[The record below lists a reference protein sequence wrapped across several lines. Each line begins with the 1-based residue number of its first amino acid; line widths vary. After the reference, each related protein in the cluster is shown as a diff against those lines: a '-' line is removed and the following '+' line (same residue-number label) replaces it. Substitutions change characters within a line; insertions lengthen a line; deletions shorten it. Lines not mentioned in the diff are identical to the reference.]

1 MGEKKLYPLDAHKTP
16 YLKEG
21 QQRFS
26 DRKDEE
32 IWQAY
37 CAGDDEAFVY
47 IYNEYVHR
55 LFTFGV
61 QFASRAIVL
70 DAIQDLFLYLKQRQG
85 KDQQVEKIKPYL
97 YKALHRTLM
106 SILKKEARMK
116 SLNTLNDTP
125 AHWAISLT
133 SDVRIIDKENT
144 KIQRGKLT
152 EALNQ
157 LSEKQRQAIILYYY
171 EGFTFEEIKD
181 IMNVSDKSSAR
192 KLVRRALDSIR
203 HIFF

>member
-1 MGEKKLYPLDAHKTP
+1 MGEKKIYPLDVHKASS
-16 YLKEG
+16 LKKG
-21 QQRFS
+21 KQRFS

-85 KDQQVEKIKPYL
+85 KEQRVEKIRPYL

-106 SILKKEARMK
+106 SILKKETRLK
-116 SLNTLNDTP
+116 SFEPSNDPP
-125 AHWAISLT
+125 ANWAISLT
-133 SDVRIIDKENT
+133 SDVKLIDEENT
-144 KIQRGKLT
+144 KIQRGRLT
-152 EALNQ
+152 KALNQ

-192 KLVRRALDSIR
+192 KLVGRALDSMR
-203 HIFF
+203 HIFV

>member
-1 MGEKKLYPLDAHKTP
+1 MGEKKIYQLDALKAP
-16 YLKEG
+16 SLKEG
-21 QQRFS
+21 RQRFS

-55 LFTFGV
+55 LLTFGI

-97 YKALHRTLM
+97 YKTLHRRLM
-106 SILKKEARMK
+106 SILKKETRLK
-116 SLNTLNDTP
+116 PFDTSNDPP
-125 AHWAISLT
+125 ANWAVSLT
-133 SDVRIIDKENT
+133 SDVRLIDEEST
-144 KIQRGKLT
+144 RIQRRKLT

-181 IMNVSDKSSAR
+181 IMNMSDKSSAR
-192 KLVRRALDSIR
+192 KLVGRALDSMRQLFI
-203 HIFF
+203 